1 MASPATAANAATSID
16 IPGQG
21 KLSVAPDVNAPLLVV
36 FGGIDVHK
44 VHSGVYMW
52 NYMNSIKDRFHIFVA
67 RSSNVNGTM
76 AYRSLMKALQT
87 KNLTPSKQIL
97 YLFSG
102 GYKPGIDVL
111 TSGGPNLFSSIY
123 LVDIWMGLGKHRDP
137 TVANFYK
144 ALADRNAGKM
154 TYVYTS
160 FGANNEDARDYIA
173 KKVGA
178 RATLVRGS
186 GMDVPG
192 MEVHMRTNNAAV
204 STLQ

>member
-1 MASPATAANAATSID
+1 MGGPDTAANAATSID

-21 KLSVAPDVNAPLLVV
+21 KLSVAPDAKAPLLVV
-36 FGGIDVHK
+36 FGGIDVHS

-52 NYMNSIKDRFHIFVA
+52 TYMSNIKDRFHIFVA
-67 RSSNVNGTM
+67 LSNNVNGTL
-76 AYRSLMKALQT
+76 AYRSLIKTLQT
-87 KNLTPSKQIL
+87 KSLTPSKQIL

-123 LVDIWMGLGKHRDP
+123 LVDIWMGGSVVPH
-137 TVANFYK
+137 FYE
-144 ALADRNAGKM
+144 ALANGNAAKI

-160 FGANNEDARDYIA
+160 FGANNDAARDYIA
-173 KKVGA
+173 NKVGRA
-178 RATLVRGS
+178 RAKLVEGRIHE
-186 GMDVPG
+186 PG
-192 MEVHMRTNNAAV
+192 MQVHMRTNTVAV